1 MSPRIPRA
9 VRRPLSVA
17 GATIVLG
24 VAFPWLAALADQ
36 PPSPSPGSA
45 PRTTDHGQPA
55 DDVQDFVLL
64 TDARPLLVRL
74 HVRLDGKPYQ
84 PLWDDFVKHLFQSL
98 DKDGD
103 GGLNREEFERMPPVQ
118 MLFGTG
124 AALAGAGVVGIS
136 QGPPPTFAA
145 VDANKDGKITPEEL
159 AAFLRRQ
166 GGAPVQVV
174 ASQDQNAMLVNPF
187 GGSPPTADALN
198 DALFKLLDTDGDGKL
213 SRQEL
218 AQATTALLRLD
229 ANDDEIITIEEVLPN
244 YNPNAGRRVVASRAM
259 TRSAGEPSPVVL
271 VKAGQPAA
279 PLTRQL
285 QARYGGPER
294 LGEPSVRGG
303 NPPASQSQARSGGNG
318 LRSRLTRQQIGLDQ
332 ATFDLLDKDK
342 DEELDTEELNEF
354 INRPP
359 DLELRVEFGQAA
371 SGRVVTVVRP
381 AKDDGPL
388 AGRLRQ
394 TDHELGIDL
403 GTTRVELRSESGQA
417 PAQFAAANREFFRA
431 QFRAADQDNNGYLD
445 QQEAR
450 RSGFFANLFKQMDRD
465 GDGKLFEKEMLAYL
479 DEVQDLQ
486 TRAAACCVSLRVAD
500 QGRGLFDLL
509 DTNRDGHIG
518 LREMR
523 NAPQLI
529 DQLDRNGDG
538 FLSRD
543 EVPKTQRVTLAR
555 GPGGTGQMAVVRVA
569 FGYQPP
575 ATTVPAPTAG
585 PLWFRKM
592 DRNRDGDVSRRE
604 FLGTDEEFRLLDTDG
619 DGLISLEEAMRAD
632 AALRRK

>member
-1 MSPRIPRA
+1 
-9 VRRPLSVA
+9 
-17 GATIVLG
+17 
-24 VAFPWLAALADQ
+24 
-36 PPSPSPGSA
+36 
-45 PRTTDHGQPA
+45 
-55 DDVQDFVLL
+55 VQDVVLL

-118 MLFGTG
+118 MLFGSG
-124 AALAGAGVVGIS
+124 AALPGAGVVGIS

-159 AAFLRRQ
+159 ATLLRRQ

-174 ASQDQNAMLVNPF
+174 TSQDPNAMMINPF
-187 GGSPPTADALN
+187 AGSPPTADALN

-229 ANDDEIITIEEVLPN
+229 ANDDEIITVEEVLPN
-244 YNPNAGRRVVASRAM
+244 YNPNPGRRVAPRPMVKP
-259 TRSAGEPSPVVL
+259 AGEQGPVVL
-271 VKAGQPAA
+271 VKAGQPAG

-285 QARYGGPER
+285 QSRYGGK
-294 LGEPSVRGG
+294 GV
-303 NPPASQSQARSGGNG
+303 QT
-318 LRSRLTRQQIGLDQ
+318 RLTRKQIGLDP

-354 INRPP
+354 THRPP
-359 DLELRVEFGQAA
+359 DLELRVEFGQPA
-371 SGRVVTVVRP
+371 SGRVVTVVAP

-388 AGRLRQ
+388 VGRLRQ

-403 GTTRVELRSESGQA
+403 GATRVELRTESGQA
-417 PAQFAAANREFFRA
+417 PAQLTAATREFYRT

-509 DTNRDGHIG
+509 DTNRDGHLG

-538 FLSRD
+538 LLSRD

-555 GPGGTGQMAVVRVA
+555 GPGGTGQMTVVRVVSA
-569 FGYQPP
+569 YQPP
-575 ATTVPAPTAG
+575 ETPAPAPTAG

-619 DGLISLEEAMRAD
+619 DGLISLEEATRAD